1 MPGNQH
7 GVKTADAIG
16 GIHHEPQAIFR
27 DPENDNACGYARLY
41 FPAPLR
47 HPDDGEMEKDGDK
60 RKYPGVIAGHGA
72 TTPEQIKQPMVFYA
86 PGWQTTAPA
95 IRTFDLNFHL
105 RKKYSQHKD
114 P

>member
-1 MPGNQH
+1 
-7 GVKTADAIG
+7 
-16 GIHHEPQAIFR
+16 
-27 DPENDNACGYARLY
+27 
-41 FPAPLR
+41 
-47 HPDDGEMEKDGDK
+47 MEKDGDK

-105 RKKYSQHKD
+105 RKNTASTKTHNRVKNKFLKD
-114 P
+114 EFIRLK